1 MLVKEENIA
10 SIDNDLIEIPKNM
23 IIPFGIR
30 ENPIDELTNV
40 IFPNMEDH
48 ICDSSYFLQVEQF

>member
-30 ENPIDELTNV
+30 DELTNV